1 MLLLDLLLA
10 RPAAYR
16 HADQSPRAALWMAGF
31 LLTVGALYGV
41 LVARFQLAL
50 GGSLQGV
57 PVVEIPGAVLY
68 GGNVIAGVLVA
79 LVFHGGVTLVLWLM
93 TRAVGGPGRLGL
105 LYRATAYLLPLAVPA
120 LPLLAADSAVR
131 AGGAAAAL
139 PLISWYPTL
148 AGCSVAWLLLG
159 LVQVLRTTQG
169 TGLARSLAAV
179 ALFTLF
185 CGSILLML

>member
-31 LLTVGALYGV
+31 LLAVGALYGV

-50 GGSLQGV
+50 GGSLQGF
-57 PVVEIPGAVLY
+57 PVAEISGAVLY
-68 GGNVIAGVLVA
+68 GGNVVAGVLVA

-105 LYRATAYLLPLAVPA
+105 LYRASAYLLPLAVPA
-120 LPLLAADSAVR
+120 LPFLAADSAAR
-131 AGGAAAAL
+131 AGGAAVL
-139 PLISWYPTL
+139 PLAAWYPYL
-148 AGCSVAWLLLG
+148 AGGSVAWLSLG
-159 LVQVLRTTQG
+159 LVQVVRTTQG
-169 TGLARSLAAV
+169 TGLARSLTAV
-179 ALFTLF
+179 VLFTLF
-185 CGSILLML
+185 CGSILLVL